1 MQLSSEMG
9 KTYTSRNKRIA
20 INTLFLYIRSI
31 VVMAV
36 SIYTSRVVL
45 HALGIDD
52 YGINNVVGGFVGMF
66 AVLSSA
72 MVHSSQRF
80 ISYEM
85 GKDNPQLKK
94 VFCVTLSIHFL
105 LVIALIIVFETFG
118 LWFLN
123 NYLNISPDR
132 MRAANWVFQFSIV
145 TFCLGILNTP
155 FNASII
161 SHEKMSAFAYIS
173 IFEAFAKLGIVYLLY
188 VSSADKLILYSFLLM
203 MVSATLLCIYIIY
216 CRKHFEECKY
226 QFMYDKSLF
235 KSLLSF
241 SGWNFLGSTAGILV
255 TQGVNILTNIFFGVA
270 LNAARGIVEQAN
282 SAMNQFVSNFTTA
295 LNPQITQSHAAKD
308 YGRMNMLMMRGSKY
322 SALLFWCMGV
332 ILFMQPDF
340 VLDLWL
346 VEVPPYAPTF
356 LRLAIIYSCFQALS
370 NPLYIG
376 MLATGNIKKYQIVMS
391 LLYVSSFIACYI
403 LFSLGF
409 GPEYGYITTISAI
422 VFAVFVR
429 SFLLQKM
436 IPGFTVREYLKTVL
450 FKFAPTFFISIIA
463 DMFIVHFLELR
474 PWIEFIC
481 VLFVSLLSIIISS
494 YFISF
499 DQRERQ
505 MVKSY
510 ILKILNK

>member
-1 MQLSSEMG
+1 MTDNAS
-9 KTYTSRNKRIA
+9 KNKRIA

-72 MVHSSQRF
+72 LVNASQRF

-85 GKDNPQLKK
+85 GKDSPQLQK

-105 LVIALIIVFETFG
+105 LIFALIIIFETFG

-123 NYLNISPDR
+123 NHLNISSDR
-132 MRAANWVFQFSIV
+132 MSAANWVFQFSII

-161 SHEKMSAFAYIS
+161 SHERMSAFAYIS

-188 VSSADKLILYSFLLM
+188 VSSAEKLILYSFLLM
-203 MVSATLLCIYIIY
+203 LVSAALLCIYIIY
-216 CRKHFEECKY
+216 CRKHFKECKY
-226 QFMYDKSLF
+226 QFMFDKMLF

-282 SAMNQFVSNFTTA
+282 SAINQFVSNFTTA

-308 YGRMNMLMMRGSKY
+308 YERMKMLMMRGSKY

-346 VEVPPYAPTF
+346 VDVPPYAPTF
-356 LRLAIIYSCFQALS
+356 LRLAVIFSCFQALS

-376 MLATGNIKKYQIVMS
+376 MLATGNIKRYQIVMS
-391 LLYVSSFIACYI
+391 LLYVASFIACYI
-403 LFSLGF
+403 LFSIGF
-409 GPEYGYITTISAI
+409 GPEYGYITTITAI
-422 VFAVFVR
+422 ALAVFVR
-429 SFLLQKM
+429 LFLLQKM
-436 IPGFTVREYLKTVL
+436 IPGFSMLDYLNTVL
-450 FKFAPTFFISIIA
+450 LRCAPVFIISILF
-463 DMFIVHFLELR
+463 DMFIVHHLNLTPWMEFLS
-474 PWIEFIC
+474 
-481 VLFVSLLSIIISS
+481 VSMMSILAIALSS

-499 DQRERQ
+499 DERERQ
-505 MVKSY
+505 LIKDLLVKR
-510 ILKILNK
+510 LFK